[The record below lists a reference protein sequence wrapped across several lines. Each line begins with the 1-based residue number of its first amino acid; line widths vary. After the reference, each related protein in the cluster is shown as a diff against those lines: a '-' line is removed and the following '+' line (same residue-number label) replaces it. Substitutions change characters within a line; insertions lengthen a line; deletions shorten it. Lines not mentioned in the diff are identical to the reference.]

1 MRARWL
7 LPLLLAAT
15 AANALDAERHGPST
29 FDGAIACSA
38 GKTCDVSG
46 LSVTAGGTTRNLA
59 SWLPL
64 FGTLSGA
71 QTWTGTNTF
80 TNRPIFNG
88 AGLATLSDIVSGS
101 YLGQWDASANS
112 PTLTATP
119 ASNGSYYVV
128 SSAGTQSI
136 TGSSATFAAGDT
148 VKSNGTAWQRIPA
161 FAPVVSV
168 AGKQG
173 AISLTSSDVG
183 LGNVSNLAPANLP
196 LSTADATALAGKEP
210 SISAGTAGQYW
221 RGDKTWQTLSIPT
234 NTNQLTN
241 GAGFIGATAAADA
254 LTMQRETSSNRL
266 TIQQRFSDMISVAEY
281 ANADHS
287 ITQTQLNALTA
298 RAKLEGKSIFI
309 PGGTWT
315 TSGTLTI
322 DRSDQTGYNAAALRS
337 DIVGQGSATTT
348 WTYTGT
354 GRAFYIKGGATGT
367 GQEAHERVS
376 GFLLIGPSATTDGSI
391 GIGLDHISWLGL
403 DDVYITNFDKGVDG
417 LDVEYLRAL
426 RAVIRFNKRGVTMD
440 SRANNSSYTAD
451 PTSSDPN
458 SHTWIASTLANN
470 TEYGADYHRGNTL
483 SFVGSDI
490 QYNGLSAAD
499 GSNPAG
505 ARPGFGIRNTDPG
518 TQGGVGLSMQ
528 GGYVEGN
535 AGVADVWLRQQ
546 NSAFSATSF
555 ATYSITGTGFTRTS
569 SSARSTNFI
578 ALDFITA
585 SGTQAVNIQAAFK
598 NFSPATSTGPAVAFI
613 GAKQQKDIELNMTG
627 SVYTAGEAVD
637 EWVPYTATVTGP
649 SGSTGFAAT
658 VSGLF
663 YKRWRTAHVQGTIS
677 IPAAGATQ
685 GSGTMSVPLPIAI
698 RGGAYGSCSSS
709 DLTSVTPVYG
719 AIAAGGSALLVN
731 GTVTSVR
738 SFGFACEYPTN

>member
-1 MRARWL
+1 MMASQMRLILALVAAL
-7 LPLLLAAT
+7 LP
-15 AANALDAERHGPST
+15 
-29 FDGAIACSA
+29 
-38 GKTCDVSG
+38 
-46 LSVTAGGTTRNLA
+46 
-59 SWLPL
+59 
-64 FGTLSGA
+64 
-71 QTWTGTNTF
+71 
-80 TNRPIFNG
+80 
-88 AGLATLSDIVSGS
+88 
-101 YLGQWDASANS
+101 ASAFAQGAVGT
-112 PTLTATP
+112 PTLP
-119 ASNGSYYVV
+119 GVV
-128 SSAGTQSI
+128 SS
-136 TGSSATFAAGDT
+136 
-148 VKSNGTAWQRIPA
+148 
-161 FAPVVSV
+161 
-168 AGKQG
+168 
-173 AISLTSSDVG
+173 
-183 LGNVSNLAPANLP
+183 
-196 LSTADATALAGKEP
+196 LAGKEP
-210 SISAGTAGQYW
+210 VIAPGTTGQFW
-221 RGDKTWQTLSIPT
+221 RGDKTWQTISVPTAVSQLTNDAGFITIAAARSALSATGSLSYNSATGVFTAPAIPT

-241 GAGFIGATAAADA
+241 GSGFITATDASITVKAPLASPTFTGTVTTPIIAITGAGSTGQADA
-254 LTMQRETSSNRL
+254 FTMQRESSSNRL

-555 ATYSITGTGFTRTS
+555 ATYSINGTGFTRTS

-585 SGTQAVNIQAAFK
+585 SATQAVNIQAAFK
-598 NFSPATSTGPAVAFI
+598 NFSPATATGPAVAFI
-613 GAKQQKDIELNMTG
+613 GAKQQKDIDLDMAG
-627 SVYTAGEAVD
+627 SVYTPGEEVD
-637 EWVPYTATVTGP
+637 EWMPYTATVTGP
-649 SGSTGFAAT
+649 SGSSGFAGN
-658 VSGLF
+658 VSGIF
-663 YKRWRTAHVQGTIS
+663 ARRWRSGRVQGTVS
-677 IPAAGATQ
+677 ITTGGTG
-685 GSGTMSVPLPIAI
+685 GSGTMSVPLPLAL
-698 RGGAYGSCSSS
+698 RSGKYGSCSVS
-709 DLTSVTPVYG
+709 DLTSANPIYG
-719 AIAAGGSALLVN
+719 AIAAGGSALLIN
-731 GTVTSVR
+731 GPATTVR
-738 SFGFACEYPTN
+738 SFGFACEYPMN